1 MLSFHKENKHFQ
13 IQPKLSC
20 ELWGYNTY
28 AESEIADFGILRFY
42 TETQVTEYCSLLS
55 LGWIPY
61 STVMSLSEAV
71 PVTTSYWQSS
81 VVTLSPLHR
90 QGRGPISVS
99 SQIHG
104 SLLAKPIMFLDYDTV
119 NLRPKACLL
128 LRLLFT

>member
-13 IQPKLSC
+13 IQPMLSC

-28 AESEIADFGILRFY
+28 AESEIADFGILRFC
-42 TETQVTEYCSLLS
+42 TETQVTEYCNLLS
-55 LGWIPY
+55 LCWIPY
-61 STVMSLSEAV
+61 FTMMSLSEAV
-71 PVTTSYWQSS
+71 PVTTSHWQSS
-81 VVTLSPLHR
+81 VVTLSALHR

-104 SLLAKPIMFLDYDTV
+104 RLLVKPIMFLDDDTL
-119 NLRPKACLL
+119 NLRSKACLL